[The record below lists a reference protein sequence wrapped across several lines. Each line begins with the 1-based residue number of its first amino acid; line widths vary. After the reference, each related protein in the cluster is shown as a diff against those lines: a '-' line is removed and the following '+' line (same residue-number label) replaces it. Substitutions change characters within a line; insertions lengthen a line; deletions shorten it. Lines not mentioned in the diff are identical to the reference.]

1 MALNQNKA
9 LGRRYPLIILGVAA
23 VAMLLLVLTR
33 PSQEQAVRPERAW
46 QVATQP
52 VAKASLRPTLSLY
65 GRIESPRDATL
76 TSALEAD
83 VIDVKVREGSQVEQG
98 DLLVKLDDRDARLDL
113 MQRQADVDDLSAQ
126 VQLEKKRLARNSE
139 VLEKEKELLALAE
152 KNAAR
157 VAELY
162 KDNLL
167 SQANVDD
174 SSETLKRQQLG
185 VSQRE
190 LALEESELGIVQLR
204 ARLTRARALRDQSKL
219 ELTRTEL
226 RAPFAGLVSGLD
238 VSPGD
243 RVRQGD
249 SIVNVFDPARLEV
262 RTQIPTRYAAE
273 VRSGLARDIEMPVQ
287 VLADGNLLEAS
298 VTRLAGQTRAGSGGV
313 DAFVEFGQAVE
324 GLKLGSTVAV
334 NLSLPPVDEV
344 IAVPVEAIYGR
355 DQLFRVVDGRMQ
367 QLQVER
373 VGEQIADDGTTL
385 ALVRSLQLTA
395 EDEIVVTKL
404 ANPVDGLLVD
414 ASAASSRVAGRA
426 AATGR

>member
-1 MALNQNKA
+1 MALNQNKG
-9 LGRRYPLIILGVAA
+9 LGRRTPFIILGVA
-23 VAMLLLVLTR
+23 VAGMVLLVLTR
-33 PSQEQAVRPERAW
+33 PSQEKAPRPERAW
-46 QVATQP
+46 QVATQA
-52 VAKASLRPTLSLY
+52 VAKESLRPTLSLY

-83 VIDVKVREGSQVEQG
+83 VIDVVVQEGAQVGEG

-126 VQLEKKRLARNSE
+126 VQLEKKRLARNTE

-185 VSQRE
+185 VAQRE

-219 ELTRTEL
+219 ELDRTEL

-249 SIVNVFDPARLEV
+249 PIVNVFDPARLEV
-262 RTQIPTRYAAE
+262 RTQIPTRYAPDI
-273 VRSGLARDIEMPVQ
+273 RRGLASDIDMPVQ
-287 VLADGNLLEAS
+287 VLADGNRLEAA

-313 DAFVEFGQAVE
+313 DAFVEFGQPVE

-344 IAVPVEAIYGR
+344 IAVPAEAIYGR

-385 ALVRSLQLTA
+385 ALVRSLRLTA
-395 EDEIVVTKL
+395 DDEIVVTKL

-414 ASAASSRVAGRA
+414 SVAAPQVAERATASRP
-426 AATGR
+426 

>member
-9 LGRRYPLIILGVAA
+9 LGRRTPWIIVGVALA
-23 VAMLLLVLTR
+23 ATVLLVLTR
-33 PSQEQAVRPERAW
+33 PSQEKAPRPERAW

-52 VAKASLRPTLSLY
+52 VAKDRLRPTLSLY

-83 VIDVKVREGSQVEQG
+83 VIEVLVQEGAQVAEG

-126 VQLEKKRLARNSE
+126 VQLERKRLARNTE
-139 VLEKEKELLALAE
+139 VLEKEKELLVLAE

-185 VSQRE
+185 VAQRE

-204 ARLTRARALRDQSKL
+204 ARLARAQALRDQSKL
-219 ELTRTEL
+219 ELERTEL
-226 RAPFAGLVSGLD
+226 RAPFGGLVSGLD

-249 SIVNVFDPARLEV
+249 PIVNVFDPARLEV
-262 RTQIPTRYAAE
+262 RTQIPTRYASDI
-273 VRSGLARDIEMPVQ
+273 RQGLASDIDMPVQ
-287 VLADGNLLEAS
+287 VLADGNRLEAT

-313 DAFVEFGQAVE
+313 DAFVEFGQPVE

-385 ALVRSLQLTA
+385 ALVRSLQLSA
-395 EDEIVVTKL
+395 DDEIVVTKL

-414 ASAASSRVAGRA
+414 AAAGSRVAERA